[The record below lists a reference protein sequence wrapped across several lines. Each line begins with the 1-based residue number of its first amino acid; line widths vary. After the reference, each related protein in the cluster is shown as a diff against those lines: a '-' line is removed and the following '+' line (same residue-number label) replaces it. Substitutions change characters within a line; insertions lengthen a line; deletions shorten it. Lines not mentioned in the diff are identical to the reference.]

1 MPMPVQSYVPSGE
14 FSGVVVFDDAA
25 AIVGTRVVGVSVLP
39 SVMVTL
45 DTPMGDADT
54 EDARVVAEL
63 EELDVVKPEDEELE
77 EDVDVDVNVDD
88 EVNEVAIPLVSA
100 KDAEATKS
108 QLLATN
114 SKLWLLQQFGPVSTQ
129 QNAGSLFCPT
139 TPPLEVQLYILP
151 NLESEFSTQ
160 STLPSFL
167 SE

>member
-63 EELDVVKPEDEELE
+63 EELDVVKPEVEELE
-77 EDVDVDVNVDD
+77 EDVDD

-108 QLLATN
+108 QLLSTN